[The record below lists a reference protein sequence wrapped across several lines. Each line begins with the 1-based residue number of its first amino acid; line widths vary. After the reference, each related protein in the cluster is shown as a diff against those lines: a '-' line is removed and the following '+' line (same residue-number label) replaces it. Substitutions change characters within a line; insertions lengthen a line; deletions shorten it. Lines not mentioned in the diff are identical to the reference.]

1 MAHILLCED
10 EAVIREFVVIHLRRQ
25 GYDVIEAATAEE
37 ALDLYEKHRDVIRLA
52 MLDVMLPGM
61 DGFALCE
68 RLREQDA
75 TLGIMMLTARS
86 QEEEKVRALKLG
98 ADDYVTKPFSPS
110 ELLARVD
117 ALVRRV
123 KANTDIGYREEIV
136 AGEFALNL
144 RNRTLKKND
153 DPIELTQVEFQIMEY
168 FLTHPNEVLTRGDI
182 LSRVWGADYYG
193 EDKVV
198 DVNIRRLRMK
208 VEDDPSQPHHILT
221 DWGHGYQ
228 WRA

>member
-10 EAVIREFVVIHLRRQ
+10 ESVIRDFVVIHLRRQ
-25 GYDVIEAATAEE
+25 GYDVFEAATAEE
-37 ALDLYEKHRDVIRLA
+37 ALELYAQHRDIIRLA

-75 TLGIMMLTARS
+75 TLGILMLTARS
-86 QEEEKVRALKLG
+86 QEEEKIRALKLG

-123 KANTDIGYREEIV
+123 KATDDNGYREEIT
-136 AGEFALNL
+136 AGEFALNM
-144 RNRTLKKND
+144 RNRTLKKNGM
-153 DPIELTQVEFQIMEY
+153 PIELTQVEFQIMEY
-168 FLTHPNEVLTRGDI
+168 FLTHPGDVLTREDI

-208 VEDDPSQPHHILT
+208 VENDPSQPQHILT
-221 DWGHGYQ
+221 AWGHGYQ
-228 WRA
+228 WH

>member
-10 EAVIREFVVIHLRRQ
+10 ESVIRDFVVIHLCRQ
-25 GYDVIEAATAEE
+25 GYDVFEAATAEE
-37 ALDLYEKHRDVIRLA
+37 ALDLYAQHRDVIRLA

-68 RLREQDA
+68 RLRQQDA
-75 TLGIMMLTARS
+75 TLGILMLTARS
-86 QEEEKVRALKLG
+86 QEDEKVRALKLG

-117 ALVRRV
+117 ALIRRV
-123 KANTDIGYREEIV
+123 KANDDNGYREEIV

-144 RNRTLKKND
+144 RNRTLKKNGAL
-153 DPIELTQVEFQIMEY
+153 IELTQVEFQIMEY
-168 FLTHPNEVLTRGDI
+168 FLTHAGDVLAREDI

-208 VEDDPSQPHHILT
+208 VEDDPSQPQHILT
-221 DWGHGYQ
+221 AWGHGYQ
-228 WRA
+228 WH